1 MPKRRSPMKSPNLG
15 VSAASKQIT
24 NAYVNEKRVKMWS
37 KATTE
42 RFIQSIEKQSVL
54 YDVTMSDYKNH
65 VSQATA
71 RAVFGRELSISMLFT
86 FSTNYCKYIL
96 LHELHDCFSTGP
108 DDVKNKW
115 KQLKDTYRNKKK
127 RLSEEDPSGSGLEG
141 SKRAKKR
148 WIYVEQMGFLSTL
161 YDDAEYEYFLLISR
175 VTNVDDEDEEGKRN
189 EYLEEEDNTTVSLN
203 EVENDSEF
211 SDDYSFIEMDPI
223 ASGRYKETI
232 EGRKEPGFKTPVS
245 SAPSRTA
252 PRKKKGIIK
261 NVFMFCKKASPEGK
275 AAKEIGQMM
284 KTIEQVLESKPDFM
298 K

>member
-24 NAYVNEKRVKMWS
+24 NANEKRVKMWS

-71 RAVFGRELSISMLFT
+71 RAVFGREFSIS
-86 FSTNYCKYIL
+86 
-96 LHELHDCFSTGP
+96 P

-127 RLSEEDPSGSGLEG
+127 RLSEEDPSGSVLEG

-161 YDDAEYEYFLLISR
+161 YDDADR

-189 EYLEEEDNTTVSLN
+189 EYLEEEDDRDQDNTTVSLN

-232 EGRKEPGFKTPVS
+232 EGRKEPG
-245 SAPSRTA
+245 
-252 PRKKKGIIK
+252 
-261 NVFMFCKKASPEGK
+261 KKASPEGK

-284 KTIEQVLESKPDFM
+284 KTIEQVLESKPDF
-298 K
+298 KK